1 MRRVKSRGH
10 GPWLIDMAKYGDHPP
25 LPQRLE
31 ALLMEDV
38 HTVFIK
44 ADCPPRVKRGTIGQ
58 LKLVEVE
65 GADDGQWDTLR
76 MESLQEELVGM
87 IDEHRHR
94 SDCFLE
100 IDRKGCQVLQLG
112 DLRISCAWPPFADAR
127 EITIVRPVAK
137 LSLGEY
143 ELDQR
148 LIDRLADHHRGVF
161 ICGRPGSGKT
171 TLAQAI
177 AEYLDTE
184 IGAMVK
190 TMEAPRD
197 LQLADRITQYAPL
210 EGDLEKTAEII
221 FLVRPDFV
229 IFDEVRRARD
239 FEIFADVRLA
249 GVGLLGVTHANSALE
264 AIQRLIGKVE
274 LGLVS
279 QVLDTIIHVEA
290 GKIEQVME
298 LRMTVKPPT
307 GMQEELARPVIEV
320 VEFPSG
326 KITHEMFAFGSEIAV
341 VPVEG
346 RETGGALSP
355 LKTLA
360 RDQLVQIIR
369 QWVGVE
375 CQVQFKGESSATI
388 YAPQNMI
395 PTLIGKGGENVRQ
408 LQDELGGMHLNI
420 ESFDEMPESLGAS
433 SNPNWR
439 ETSDRRSRDGKAWEQ
454 NGRGNNPRKS
464 KGKKNR
470 R

>member
-1 MRRVKSRGH
+1 
-10 GPWLIDMAKYGDHPP
+10 MATHGDHPE
-25 LPQRLE
+25 LPESLE
-31 ALLMEDV
+31 SLLMSDV
-38 HTVFIK
+38 HTVFLK
-44 ADCPPRVKRGTIGQ
+44 ADCPARVKRGNIGQ
-58 LKLVEVE
+58 LKLVEVDE
-65 GADDGQWDTLR
+65 AREPWDTLAL
-76 MESLQEELVGM
+76 EALEERLMDLVE
-87 IDEHRHR
+87 DNRHR

-100 IDRKGCQVLQLG
+100 IDRTGCRVIQLG
-112 DLRISCAWPPFADAR
+112 DLRITSAWPPFSDAR
-127 EITIVRPVAK
+127 EITVVRPVAK
-137 LSLGEY
+137 LSLGDY
-143 ELDQR
+143 QLDQR
-148 LIDRLADHHRGVF
+148 LVDRLRNHHRGVF

-184 IGAMVK
+184 VGALVK

-197 LQLADRITQYAPL
+197 LQLDGRITQYAPL

-279 QVLDTIIHVEA
+279 QVLDTILHVESGA
-290 GKIEQVME
+290 IQQVLE

-326 KITHEMFAFGSEIAV
+326 KLTHEMFAFGSEIAV

-346 RETGGALSP
+346 RANNGTSP
-355 LKTLA
+355 LQAMAKQT
-360 RDQLVQIIR
+360 VVNTVR

-375 CQVQFKGESSATI
+375 CEVVFSGTSSATI
-388 YAPQNMI
+388 YAPSNMVA
-395 PTLIGKGGENVRQ
+395 TLVGKGGENVRQ
-408 LQDELGGMHLNI
+408 LQDELGGLRLTIDAFENL
-420 ESFDEMPESLGAS
+420 PEGMER
-433 SNPNWR
+433 PNRFWYD
-439 ETSDRRSRDGKAWEQ
+439 DRRQQ
-454 NGRGNNPRKS
+454 N
-464 KGKKNR
+464 KGGSNKRRNKQRNR

>member
-1 MRRVKSRGH
+1 
-10 GPWLIDMAKYGDHPP
+10 MATHGDHPP
-25 LPQRLE
+25 LPSHLE
-31 ALLMEDV
+31 SLLGEDV
-38 HTVFIK
+38 HTVFLK
-44 ADCPPRVKRGTIGQ
+44 ADCPPRVKQGTIGS
-58 LKLVEVE
+58 LKLIEVE
-65 GADDGQWDTLR
+65 GDDTAWDTLQL
-76 MESLQEELVGM
+76 EQLEEDLMTVVEENRG
-87 IDEHRHR
+87 R

-100 IDRKGCQVLQLG
+100 IDRKGCRVIQLG
-112 DLRISCAWPPFADAR
+112 DLRITSAWPPFSDAR
-127 EITIVRPVAK
+127 EITVVRPVAK
-137 LSLGEY
+137 LSLGDY
-143 ELDQR
+143 DLDQR
-148 LIDRLADHHRGVF
+148 LIERLRNHHRGVF

-177 AEYLDTE
+177 AEYLDTDV
-184 IGAMVK
+184 GAMVK

-279 QVLDTIIHVEA
+279 QVLDTILHVESGA
-290 GKIEQVME
+290 IQQVLE

-326 KITHEMFAFGSEIAV
+326 KLTHEMFAFGSEIAV
-341 VPVEG
+341 VPIEG
-346 RETGGALSP
+346 RSSDMSP
-355 LKTLA
+355 VKAMAKDMIVST
-360 RDQLVQIIR
+360 VR

-375 CQVQFKGESSATI
+375 CQVRFTGDASAVI
-388 YAPQNMI
+388 YAPSNMI
-395 PTLIGKGGENVRQ
+395 STLVGRGGENVKQ
-408 LQDELGGMHLNI
+408 LQNELGGLRLTI
-420 ESFDEMPESLGAS
+420 ESFDDMPEGMET
-433 SNPNWR
+433 PNRFWYD
-439 ETSDRRSRDGKAWEQ
+439 DRQGRNQRQGRKHQNKKKSR
-454 NGRGNNPRKS
+454 R
-464 KGKKNR
+464 
-470 R
+470 

>member
-1 MRRVKSRGH
+1 M
-10 GPWLIDMAKYGDHPP
+10 D
-25 LPQRLE
+25 
-31 ALLMEDV
+31 DV
-38 HTVFIK
+38 HTVFLK
-44 ADCPPRVKRGTIGQ
+44 ADCPPRVKRGDIGS

-65 GADDGQWDTLR
+65 ESTTTWDTLQL
-76 MESLQEELVGM
+76 EQAEEDLVA
-87 IDEHRHR
+87 IVEEHRHR

-100 IDRKGCQVLQLG
+100 IDRKGCRVLQLG
-112 DLRISCAWPPFADAR
+112 DLRITSAWPPFSDAR

-137 LSLGEY
+137 LSLGDY
-143 ELDQR
+143 DLDER
-148 LIDRLADHHRGVF
+148 LIERLRNHHRGVF

-177 AEYLDTE
+177 AEYLDTDV
-184 IGAMVK
+184 GALVK

-279 QVLDTIIHVEA
+279 QVLDTILHVES
-290 GKIEQVME
+290 GKIQQVLE

-326 KITHEMFAFGSEIAV
+326 KLTHEMFAFGSEIAV
-341 VPVEG
+341 VPLEG
-346 RETGGALSP
+346 RKSNDLSP
-355 LKTLA
+355 IKAMAKERIVET
-360 RDQLVQIIR
+360 VR
-369 QWVGVE
+369 QWVGVD
-375 CQVQFKGESSATI
+375 CQVRFSSDSSAVI
-388 YAPQNMI
+388 YAPANMI
-395 PTLIGKGGENVRQ
+395 STLVGRGGENVKQ
-408 LQDELGGMHLNI
+408 LQNELGGMRLSI
-420 ESFDEMPESLGAS
+420 ESFKDMPEGMEQ
-433 SNPNWR
+433 PNGFWQ
-439 ETSDRRSRDGKAWEQ
+439 DKRRKGNGWE
-454 NGRGNNPRKS
+454 NPRR
-464 KGKKNR
+464 KGKSAR
-470 R
+470 RQQRKK

>member
-1 MRRVKSRGH
+1 
-10 GPWLIDMAKYGDHPP
+10 MAKFGDHPP
-25 LPQRLE
+25 LPQPIE
-31 ALLMEDV
+31 DLLMELV
-38 HTVFIK
+38 HTVFLK
-44 ADCPPRVKRGTIGQ
+44 ADCPPRVKQGTIGE
-58 LKLVEVE
+58 LKLIEVE
-65 GADDGQWDTLR
+65 SDQNWDTLR
-76 MESLQEELVGM
+76 MEALQEELGDLV
-87 IDEHRHR
+87 EENRHR

-100 IDRKGCQVLQLG
+100 IDRKGCKVIQLG
-112 DLRISCAWPPFADAR
+112 DLRIACAWPPFADAR

-137 LSLGEY
+137 LSLDHY
-143 ELDQR
+143 ELDER
-148 LIDRLADHHRGVF
+148 LIERLADHHRGVF

-290 GKIEQVME
+290 GEIQQVLE
-298 LRMTVKPPT
+298 LRTTVKAPT
-307 GMQEELARPVIEV
+307 GMQEELSRPVIEV

-346 RETGGALSP
+346 RTATSVSP
-355 LKTLA
+355 LKLLA
-360 RDQLVQIIR
+360 RDQLVHIIQ
-369 QWVGVE
+369 QWVGVQ
-375 CQVQFKGESSATI
+375 CQVQFKGETSATI

-395 PTLIGKGGENVRQ
+395 ATLIGKGGENVRQ
-408 LQDELGGMHLNI
+408 LQEELGGMHLNI
-420 ESFDEMPESLGAS
+420 ESFEDMPEGLRTPEKAH
-433 SNPNWR
+433 W
-439 ETSDRRSRDGKAWEQ
+439 EDESDRRSKESRSWENQ
-454 NGRGNNPRKS
+454 GRGSKPR

>member
-1 MRRVKSRGH
+1 
-10 GPWLIDMAKYGDHPP
+10 
-25 LPQRLE
+25 
-31 ALLMEDV
+31 MEDV

-44 ADCPPRVKRGTIGQ
+44 ADCPPRVKRGSIGQ
-58 LKLVEVE
+58 LRLVDVE
-65 GADDGQWDTLR
+65 GADDGKWDTLR
-76 MESLQEELVGM
+76 MESLQEELVGL

-100 IDRKGCQVLQLG
+100 IDRKGCQVIQLG

-137 LSLGEY
+137 LSLGDY

-177 AEYLDTE
+177 AEYLDTDV
-184 IGAMVK
+184 GAMVK

-290 GKIEQVME
+290 GQIEQVME

-320 VEFPSG
+320 VELPSG

-346 RETGGALSP
+346 RKQGALSP
-355 LKTLA
+355 MKTLA
-360 RDQLVQIIR
+360 RDQLVHIIQ
-369 QWVGVE
+369 QWVGVQ

-395 PTLIGKGGENVRQ
+395 STLIGKGGENVRQ
-408 LQDELGGMHLNI
+408 LQDELGGMQLNI
-420 ESFDEMPESLGAS
+420 ESFDEMPESMGAP
-433 SNPNWR
+433 SNPHWR
-439 ETSDRRSRDGKAWEQ
+439 DVSDRRSRGGRAWEH
-454 NGRGNNPRKS
+454 NARGTKPRKN
-464 KGKKNR
+464 KGKNNR
-470 R
+470 K

>member
-1 MRRVKSRGH
+1 
-10 GPWLIDMAKYGDHPP
+10 MAKYGDHPP

-31 ALLMEDV
+31 ELLMEDV

-44 ADCPPRVKRGTIGQ
+44 ADCPPRVKRGSIGQ
-58 LKLVEVE
+58 LRLVDVE
-65 GADDGQWDTLR
+65 EADDGQWDTLR
-76 MESLQEELVGM
+76 MESLQEELVGLV
-87 IDEHRHR
+87 DEHRHR

-100 IDRKGCQVLQLG
+100 IDRKGCQVIQLG

-137 LSLGEY
+137 LSLGDY

-148 LIDRLADHHRGVF
+148 LVDRLADHHRGVF

-177 AEYLDTE
+177 AEYLDTDV
-184 IGAMVK
+184 GAMVK

-290 GKIEQVME
+290 GRIEQVME

-346 RETGGALSP
+346 RTHGALSP
-355 LKTLA
+355 MKTLA
-360 RDQLVQIIR
+360 RDQLVHIIQ
-369 QWVGVE
+369 QWVGVQ
-375 CQVQFKGESSATI
+375 CQVQFKGEGSATI

-395 PTLIGKGGENVRQ
+395 STLIGKGGENVRQ
-408 LQDELGGMHLNI
+408 LQDELGGMQLNI
-420 ESFDEMPESLGAS
+420 ESFDEMPESLGAPA
-433 SNPNWR
+433 NPHWR
-439 ETSDRRSRDGKAWEQ
+439 DVSDRRSKGSRAWEH
-454 NGRGNNPRKS
+454 NARGTKPRKN

>member
-1 MRRVKSRGH
+1 M
-10 GPWLIDMAKYGDHPP
+10 D
-25 LPQRLE
+25 
-31 ALLMEDV
+31 DV
-38 HTVFIK
+38 HTVFLK
-44 ADCPPRVKRGTIGQ
+44 ADCPPRVKRGDIGS

-65 GADDGQWDTLR
+65 ESTTTWDTLQL
-76 MESLQEELVGM
+76 EQAEEDLVA
-87 IDEHRHR
+87 IVEENRHR

-100 IDRKGCQVLQLG
+100 IDRKGCRVLQLG
-112 DLRISCAWPPFADAR
+112 DLRITSAWPPFSDAR

-137 LSLGEY
+137 LSLGDY
-143 ELDQR
+143 DLDER
-148 LIDRLADHHRGVF
+148 LIERLRNHHRGVF

-177 AEYLDTE
+177 AEYLDTDV
-184 IGAMVK
+184 GALVK

-279 QVLDTIIHVEA
+279 QVLDTILHVES
-290 GKIEQVME
+290 GKIQQVLE

-326 KITHEMFAFGSEIAV
+326 KLTHEMFAFGSEIAV
-341 VPVEG
+341 VPLEG
-346 RETGGALSP
+346 RKSNDLSP
-355 LKTLA
+355 IKAMAKERIVET
-360 RDQLVQIIR
+360 VR
-369 QWVGVE
+369 QWVGVD
-375 CQVQFKGESSATI
+375 CQVRFSSDSSAVI
-388 YAPQNMI
+388 YAPANMI
-395 PTLIGKGGENVRQ
+395 STLVGRGGENVKQ
-408 LQDELGGMHLNI
+408 LQNELGGMRLSI
-420 ESFDEMPESLGAS
+420 ESFKDMPEGMEQ
-433 SNPNWR
+433 PNGFWQ
-439 ETSDRRSRDGKAWEQ
+439 DKRRKGNGWE
-454 NGRGNNPRKS
+454 NPRR
-464 KGKKNR
+464 KGKSAR
-470 R
+470 RQQRKK

>member
-1 MRRVKSRGH
+1 MRRVKCSPYRRW
-10 GPWLIDMAKYGDHPP
+10 PIAMAKFGDHPP
-25 LPQRLE
+25 LPQPIE
-31 ALLMEDV
+31 DLLMEMV
-38 HTVFIK
+38 HTVFLK
-44 ADCPPRVKRGTIGQ
+44 ADCPPRVKQGSIGE
-58 LKLVEVE
+58 LKLIEVE
-65 GADDGQWDTLR
+65 SDQNWDTLR
-76 MESLQEELVGM
+76 MEALQEELGDLV
-87 IDEHRHR
+87 EENRHR

-100 IDRKGCQVLQLG
+100 IDRNGCKVIQLG
-112 DLRISCAWPPFADAR
+112 DLRIACAWPPFADAR

-137 LSLGEY
+137 LSLDHY
-143 ELDQR
+143 ELDER
-148 LIDRLADHHRGVF
+148 LIERLADHHRGVF

-290 GKIEQVME
+290 GEIQQVLE

-346 RETGGALSP
+346 RTSTSVSP
-355 LKTLA
+355 LKLLA
-360 RDQLVQIIR
+360 RDQLVHIIQ
-369 QWVGVE
+369 QWVGVQ
-375 CQVQFKGESSATI
+375 CQVQFKGETSATI

-395 PTLIGKGGENVRQ
+395 ATLIGKGGENVRQ
-408 LQDELGGMHLNI
+408 LQEELGGMHLNI
-420 ESFDEMPESLGAS
+420 ESFEDMPEGLSTPKK
-433 SNPNWR
+433 SNW
-439 ETSDRRSRDGKAWEQ
+439 EDDSDRRSKESRSWENQ
-454 NGRGNNPRKS
+454 GRGSKPR

>member
-1 MRRVKSRGH
+1 
-10 GPWLIDMAKYGDHPP
+10 MATFSSHPD
-25 LPQRLE
+25 LPEILE
-31 ALLMEDV
+31 NLLEDDV
-38 HTVFIK
+38 HTLFLK
-44 ADCPPRVKRGTIGQ
+44 ADCPPRTKAGGIGD
-58 LKLVEVE
+58 LRLADVE
-65 GADDGQWDTLR
+65 GADDGGWDTLR
-76 MESLQEELVGM
+76 LESLQEEILTLV
-87 IDEHRHR
+87 DDNRDR

-100 IDRKGCQVLQLG
+100 IDRKGCQVIQLG

-137 LSLGEY
+137 LSLSDY
-143 ELDQR
+143 EIDPKLISR
-148 LIDRLADHHRGVF
+148 LSDHHRGVF

-177 AEYLDTE
+177 AEYLDE
-184 IGAMVK
+184 DVGAMVK

-197 LQLADRITQYAPL
+197 LQLANRITQYAPL

-279 QVLDTIIHVEA
+279 QVLDTILHVEA
-290 GKIEQVME
+290 GQIQQVLE
-298 LRMTVKPPT
+298 LRMTVKPPS

-341 VPVEG
+341 VPVDG
-346 RETGGALSP
+346 INSGNGISP
-355 LKTLA
+355 IAALA
-360 RDQLVQIIR
+360 RDQLVNKIR
-369 QWVGVE
+369 DWVGVQ
-375 CQVQFKGESSATI
+375 CGVKITGTNSAEI
-388 YAPQNMI
+388 YAPKGVVS
-395 PTLIGKGGENVRQ
+395 TLIGKGGENIRD
-408 LQDELGGMHLNI
+408 LQEELGGMKLSVS
-420 ESFDEMPESLGAS
+420 SFAEMPDDVHVAIEDHYETLERRARES
-433 SNPNWR
+433 R
-439 ETSDRRSRDGKAWEQ
+439 AWE
-454 NGRGNNPRKS
+454 NPKRGRKS
-464 KGKKNR
+464 KKR
-470 R
+470 RR

>member
-1 MRRVKSRGH
+1 
-10 GPWLIDMAKYGDHPP
+10 MAKHGDHPE
-25 LPQRLE
+25 LPSLIE

-38 HTVFIK
+38 HTVFLK
-44 ADCPPRVKRGTIGQ
+44 ADCPPRVKRGKIGE
-58 LKLVEVE
+58 LKLVETE
-65 GADDGQWDTLR
+65 DDDGKWDNLR
-76 MESLQEELVGM
+76 LESLQEELV
-87 IDEHRHR
+87 DLANENKHR

-100 IDRKGCQVLQLG
+100 IDRQGCQVIQLG
-112 DLRISCAWPPFADAR
+112 DLRIACAWPPFADAR

-137 LSLGEY
+137 LSLSDY
-143 ELDQR
+143 ELDKR
-148 LIDRLADHHRGVF
+148 LIERLSNHHRGIF

-177 AEYLDTE
+177 AEYLDEDLGT
-184 IGAMVK
+184 MVK

-279 QVLDTIIHVEA
+279 QVLDTILHVES
-290 GKIEQVME
+290 GKIQQVLE

-346 RETGGALSP
+346 VKQNISPIRALAKDALTRTIRE
-355 LKTLA
+355 
-360 RDQLVQIIR
+360 
-369 QWVGVE
+369 WVGVE
-375 CQVQFKGESSATI
+375 SQVHFTSDSAANI
-388 YAPQNMI
+388 YVSDNMI
-395 PTLIGKGGENVRQ
+395 STIVGKGGSNIRQ
-408 LQDELGGMHLNI
+408 IQDELGGISL
-420 ESFDEMPESLGAS
+420 SVKTFDEMPESLERP
-433 SNPNWR
+433 NPYW
-439 ETSDRRSRDGKAWEQ
+439 EDVQDRRSRASRAWEHSGKSQ
-454 NGRGNNPRKS
+454 RRKAR
-464 KGKKNR
+464 KGKR
-470 R
+470 

>member
-1 MRRVKSRGH
+1 MSKAEADGLNTS
-10 GPWLIDMAKYGDHPP
+10 IMATFGDHPT
-25 LPQRLE
+25 LPDALE
-31 ALLMEDV
+31 ALLEDDV
-38 HTVFIK
+38 HTVFLK
-44 ADCPPRVKRGTIGQ
+44 AECPPRVKRGTIGQ

-65 GADDGQWDTLR
+65 DSGTDWDTLR
-76 MESLQEELVGM
+76 VEALSDELAELVE
-87 IDEHRHR
+87 DNRHR

-100 IDRKGCQVLQLG
+100 IDRKGCRVIQLG
-112 DLRISCAWPPFADAR
+112 DLRIACAWPPFSDAR
-127 EITIVRPVAK
+127 EITVVRPVAK
-137 LSLGEY
+137 LSISDY
-143 ELDQR
+143 NLDER
-148 LIDRLADHHRGVF
+148 LITRLSNHHRGVF

-177 AEYLDTE
+177 AEYLDTDV
-184 IGAMVK
+184 GALVK

-210 EGDLEKTAEII
+210 EGDLEKTAEIL

-239 FEIFADVRLA
+239 FEIFSDVRLA

-290 GKIEQVME
+290 GAIQQVLE

-320 VEFPSG
+320 IEFPSG

-341 VPVEG
+341 VPIDG
-346 RETGGALSP
+346 TKKGMSP
-355 LKTLA
+355 LKALA
-360 RDQLVQIIR
+360 KEQIASHIR
-369 QWVGVE
+369 QWVGVD
-375 CQVQFKGESSATI
+375 CQVEFSSESAATV

-395 PTLIGKGGENVRQ
+395 ATLVGRGGDNVKQ
-408 LQDELGGMHLNI
+408 LQDELGGIRLSI
-420 ESFDEMPESLGAS
+420 ESFDEMPESLAR
-433 SNPNWR
+433 PNAFR
-439 ETSDRRSRDGKAWEQ
+439 NDK
-454 NGRGNNPRKS
+454 RG
-464 KGKKNR
+464 KGKGNSPWDN
-470 R
+470 

>member
-1 MRRVKSRGH
+1 VA
-10 GPWLIDMAKYGDHPP
+10 I
-25 LPQRLE
+25 
-31 ALLMEDV
+31 
-38 HTVFIK
+38 
-44 ADCPPRVKRGTIGQ
+44 
-58 LKLVEVE
+58 VEE
-65 GADDGQWDTLR
+65 N
-76 MESLQEELVGM
+76 
-87 IDEHRHR
+87 RHR

-100 IDRKGCQVLQLG
+100 IDRKGCRVLQLG
-112 DLRISCAWPPFADAR
+112 DLRITSAWPPFSDAR

-137 LSLGEY
+137 LSLGDY
-143 ELDQR
+143 DLDER
-148 LIDRLADHHRGVF
+148 LIDRLRNHHRGVF

-184 IGAMVK
+184 VGALVK

-279 QVLDTIIHVEA
+279 QVLDTILHVES
-290 GKIEQVME
+290 GKIQQVLE

-326 KITHEMFAFGSEIAV
+326 KLTHEMFAFGSEIAV
-341 VPVEG
+341 VPLEG
-346 RETGGALSP
+346 RKSNDLSP
-355 LKTLA
+355 IKAMAKERIVET
-360 RDQLVQIIR
+360 VR
-369 QWVGVE
+369 QWVGVD
-375 CQVQFKGESSATI
+375 CQVRFSSDSSAVI
-388 YAPQNMI
+388 YAPANMI
-395 PTLIGKGGENVRQ
+395 STLVGRGGENVKQ
-408 LQDELGGMHLNI
+408 LQNELGGMRLSI
-420 ESFDEMPESLGAS
+420 ESFKDMPEGMEQ
-433 SNPNWR
+433 PNGFWQ
-439 ETSDRRSRDGKAWEQ
+439 DKRRKGNGWE
-454 NGRGNNPRKS
+454 NPRR
-464 KGKKNR
+464 KGKSAR
-470 R
+470 RQQRKK

>member
-1 MRRVKSRGH
+1 
-10 GPWLIDMAKYGDHPP
+10 MAKHGDHPE
-25 LPQRLE
+25 LPSLIE

-38 HTVFIK
+38 HTVFLK
-44 ADCPPRVKRGTIGQ
+44 ADCPPRVKRGKIGE
-58 LKLVEVE
+58 LKLVETE
-65 GADDGQWDTLR
+65 DDDGKWDNLR
-76 MESLQEELVGM
+76 LESLQEELL
-87 IDEHRHR
+87 DLANKNKHR

-100 IDRKGCQVLQLG
+100 IDRQGCQVIQLG
-112 DLRISCAWPPFADAR
+112 DLRIACAWPPFADAR

-137 LSLGEY
+137 LSLGDY
-143 ELDQR
+143 ELDKR
-148 LIDRLADHHRGVF
+148 LIERLSNHHRGIF

-177 AEYLDTE
+177 AEYLDEDLGT
-184 IGAMVK
+184 MVK

-279 QVLDTIIHVEA
+279 QVLDTILHVES
-290 GKIEQVME
+290 GKIQQVLE

-346 RETGGALSP
+346 IKQNISPIRALAKDALTRTIRE
-355 LKTLA
+355 
-360 RDQLVQIIR
+360 
-369 QWVGVE
+369 WVGVE
-375 CQVQFKGESSATI
+375 SQVHFTSDSAANIYVSDNMVSTI
-388 YAPQNMI
+388 V
-395 PTLIGKGGENVRQ
+395 GKGGSNIRQ
-408 LQDELGGMHLNI
+408 IQDELGGISL
-420 ESFDEMPESLGAS
+420 SVKTFDEMPESLERP
-433 SNPNWR
+433 NPYW
-439 ETSDRRSRDGKAWEQ
+439 EDVQDRRSRASRAWEHSGKSQ
-454 NGRGNNPRKS
+454 RRKARKGRR
-464 KGKKNR
+464 
-470 R
+470 

>member
-1 MRRVKSRGH
+1 
-10 GPWLIDMAKYGDHPP
+10 MAKYGDHPP

-31 ALLMEDV
+31 ELLMEDV
-38 HTVFIK
+38 HTVFIE
-44 ADCPPRVKRGTIGQ
+44 ADCPPRVKRGSIGQ
-58 LKLVEVE
+58 LRLVDVE
-65 GADDGQWDTLR
+65 EADDGQWDTLR
-76 MESLQEELVGM
+76 MESLQEELVGLV
-87 IDEHRHR
+87 DEHRHR

-100 IDRKGCQVLQLG
+100 IDRKGCQVIQLG

-137 LSLGEY
+137 LSLGDY

-148 LIDRLADHHRGVF
+148 LVDRLADHHRGVF

-177 AEYLDTE
+177 AEYLDTDV
-184 IGAMVK
+184 GAMVK

-290 GKIEQVME
+290 GRIEQVME

-346 RETGGALSP
+346 RTQGALSP
-355 LKTLA
+355 MKTLA
-360 RDQLVQIIR
+360 RDQLVHIIQ
-369 QWVGVE
+369 QWVGVQ
-375 CQVQFKGESSATI
+375 CQVQFKGEGSATI

-395 PTLIGKGGENVRQ
+395 STLIGKGGENVRQ
-408 LQDELGGMHLNI
+408 LQDELGGMQLNI
-420 ESFDEMPESLGAS
+420 ESFDEMPESLGAPA
-433 SNPNWR
+433 NPHWR
-439 ETSDRRSRDGKAWEQ
+439 DVSDRRSKGSRAWEH
-454 NGRGNNPRKS
+454 NARGTKPRKN

>member
-1 MRRVKSRGH
+1 
-10 GPWLIDMAKYGDHPP
+10 MATFASHPE
-25 LPQRLE
+25 LPEIIENLLE
-31 ALLMEDV
+31 DDV
-38 HTVFIK
+38 HTLFLK
-44 ADCPPRVKRGTIGQ
+44 AECPPRTKAGGIGN
-58 LKLVEVE
+58 LRLSDVE
-65 GADDGQWDTLR
+65 GADDGKWDTLR
-76 MESLQEELVGM
+76 LEALQEELLEL
-87 IDEHRHR
+87 IQTNRDR

-100 IDRKGCQVLQLG
+100 IDRKGCQVIQLG

-137 LSLGEY
+137 LSLSDY
-143 ELDQR
+143 EIDKKLV
-148 LIDRLADHHRGVF
+148 DRLSDHHRGVF

-177 AEYLDTE
+177 AEYLDE
-184 IGAMVK
+184 DIGAMVK

-197 LQLADRITQYAPL
+197 LQLAHRITQYAPL

-279 QVLDTIIHVEA
+279 QVLDTILHIEA
-290 GKIEQVME
+290 GQISQVLE
-298 LRMTVKPPT
+298 LRMTVKPPS

-341 VPVEG
+341 VPVDGKVSGKESPMA
-346 RETGGALSP
+346 ALA
-355 LKTLA
+355 K
-360 RDQLVQIIR
+360 DQLAQKIR
-369 QWVGVE
+369 QWVGVQ
-375 CQVQFKGESSATI
+375 CGVKFKSQSSAEI
-388 YAPQNMI
+388 FVPKSMVA
-395 PTLIGKGGENVRQ
+395 TLIGKGGENIRS
-408 LQDELGGMHLNI
+408 LQDELGGMHLTI
-420 ESFDEMPESLGAS
+420 SQLSEMPDDVVIQGEKGMEFQDRMAYES
-433 SNPNWR
+433 R
-439 ETSDRRSRDGKAWEQ
+439 AWE
-454 NGRGNNPRKS
+454 NNNRGKR
-464 KGKKNR
+464 GKKKR
-470 R
+470 RK

>member
-1 MRRVKSRGH
+1 MATFSSH
-10 GPWLIDMAKYGDHPP
+10 PDLPEILENLIED
-25 LPQRLE
+25 
-31 ALLMEDV
+31 DV
-38 HTVFIK
+38 HTLFLK
-44 ADCPPRVKRGTIGQ
+44 ADCPPRTKAGGIGN
-58 LKLVEVE
+58 LRLADVE
-65 GADDGQWDTLR
+65 GADDGSWDTLR
-76 MESLQEELVGM
+76 LESLQEEILNLVEENR
-87 IDEHRHR
+87 DR

-100 IDRKGCQVLQLG
+100 IDRKGCQVIQLG

-137 LSLGEY
+137 LSLSDY
-143 ELDQR
+143 EIDPKLISR
-148 LIDRLADHHRGVF
+148 LSDHHRGVF

-177 AEYLDTE
+177 AEYLDE
-184 IGAMVK
+184 DVGAMVK

-197 LQLADRITQYAPL
+197 LQLANRITQYAPL

-279 QVLDTIIHVEA
+279 QVLDTILHVEA
-290 GKIEQVME
+290 GQIQQVLE

-326 KITHEMFAFGSEIAV
+326 KTTHEMFAFGSEIAV
-341 VPVEG
+341 VPVDG
-346 RETGGALSP
+346 VSSGKGISP
-355 LKTLA
+355 VAALA
-360 RDQLVQIIR
+360 RDQLVEKIR
-369 QWVGVE
+369 QWVGVQ
-375 CQVQFKGESSATI
+375 CGVKITGTNSAEI
-388 YAPQNMI
+388 YAPKGMVA
-395 PTLIGKGGENVRQ
+395 TLIGKGGENIRD
-408 LQDELGGMHLNI
+408 LQDELGGMKLSVA
-420 ESFDEMPESLGAS
+420 SFSEMPNDVHVASEDPYETLERRAKES
-433 SNPNWR
+433 
-439 ETSDRRSRDGKAWEQ
+439 KAWEHSKK
-454 NGRGNNPRKS
+454 GRKS
-464 KGKKNR
+464 KKR
-470 R
+470 RR

>member
-1 MRRVKSRGH
+1 
-10 GPWLIDMAKYGDHPP
+10 MATFGDHPT
-25 LPQRLE
+25 LPDALE
-31 ALLMEDV
+31 ALLDDDV
-38 HTVFIK
+38 HTVFLK
-44 ADCPPRVKRGTIGQ
+44 AECPPRVKRGTIGQ

-65 GADDGQWDTLR
+65 DSGTDWDTLR
-76 MESLQEELVGM
+76 VEALSDELAELVE
-87 IDEHRHR
+87 DNRHR

-100 IDRKGCQVLQLG
+100 IDRKGCRVIQLG
-112 DLRISCAWPPFADAR
+112 DLRIACAWPPFSDAR
-127 EITIVRPVAK
+127 EITVVRPVAK
-137 LSLGEY
+137 LSISDY
-143 ELDQR
+143 NLDER
-148 LIDRLADHHRGVF
+148 LITRLSNHHRGVF

-177 AEYLDTE
+177 AEYLDTDV
-184 IGAMVK
+184 GALVK

-210 EGDLEKTAEII
+210 EGDLEKTAEIL

-239 FEIFADVRLA
+239 FEIFSDVRLA

-290 GKIEQVME
+290 GAIQQVLE

-320 VEFPSG
+320 IEFPSG

-341 VPVEG
+341 VPIDG
-346 RETGGALSP
+346 TKKGMSP
-355 LKTLA
+355 LKALA
-360 RDQLVQIIR
+360 KEQIASHIR
-369 QWVGVE
+369 QWVGVD
-375 CQVQFKGESSATI
+375 CQVQFSSESAATV

-395 PTLIGKGGENVRQ
+395 ATLVGRGGENVKQ
-408 LQDELGGMHLNI
+408 LQDELGGIRLSI
-420 ESFDEMPESLGAS
+420 ESFDEMPETLERPNSFH
-433 SNPNWR
+433 SNKRGKGKGQSAWDN
-439 ETSDRRSRDGKAWEQ
+439 SRRKG
-454 NGRGNNPRKS
+454 GN

>member
-1 MRRVKSRGH
+1 
-10 GPWLIDMAKYGDHPP
+10 MAKHGDHPE
-25 LPQRLE
+25 LPSLIE

-38 HTVFIK
+38 HTVFLK
-44 ADCPPRVKRGTIGQ
+44 ADCPPRVKRGKIGE
-58 LKLVEVE
+58 LKLVETE
-65 GADDGQWDTLR
+65 DDDGKWDNLR
-76 MESLQEELVGM
+76 LESLQEELV
-87 IDEHRHR
+87 DLANENNHR

-100 IDRKGCQVLQLG
+100 IDRQGCQVIQLG
-112 DLRISCAWPPFADAR
+112 DLRIACAWPPFADAR

-137 LSLGEY
+137 LSISDY
-143 ELDQR
+143 ELDKR
-148 LIDRLADHHRGVF
+148 LIERLSNHHRGIF

-177 AEYLDTE
+177 AEYLDEDLGT
-184 IGAMVK
+184 MVK

-279 QVLDTIIHVEA
+279 QVLDTILHVES
-290 GKIEQVME
+290 GKIQQVLE

-346 RETGGALSP
+346 VKQNISPIRALAKDALTRTIRE
-355 LKTLA
+355 
-360 RDQLVQIIR
+360 
-369 QWVGVE
+369 WVGVE
-375 CQVQFKGESSATI
+375 SQVHFTSDSAANI
-388 YAPQNMI
+388 YVSDNMI
-395 PTLIGKGGENVRQ
+395 STIVGKGGSNIRQ
-408 LQDELGGMHLNI
+408 IQDELGGISL
-420 ESFDEMPESLGAS
+420 SVKTFDEMPESLERP
-433 SNPNWR
+433 NPYW
-439 ETSDRRSRDGKAWEQ
+439 EDVQDRRSRASRAWEHSGKSQ
-454 NGRGNNPRKS
+454 RRKGR
-464 KGKKNR
+464 KGKR
-470 R
+470 

>member
-1 MRRVKSRGH
+1 
-10 GPWLIDMAKYGDHPP
+10 MAKYGDHPA

-31 ALLMEDV
+31 DLLMEDV

-44 ADCPPRVKRGTIGQ
+44 ADCPPRVKRGSIGQ
-58 LKLVEVE
+58 LRLVDVE
-65 GADDGQWDTLR
+65 GADDGKWDTLR
-76 MESLQEELVGM
+76 MESLQEELVGLV
-87 IDEHRHR
+87 DEHRHR

-100 IDRKGCQVLQLG
+100 IDRKGCQVIQLG

-137 LSLGEY
+137 LSLGDY

-177 AEYLDTE
+177 AEYLDTDV
-184 IGAMVK
+184 GAMVK

-290 GKIEQVME
+290 GQIEQVME

-346 RETGGALSP
+346 RKQGALSP
-355 LKTLA
+355 MKTLA
-360 RDQLVQIIR
+360 RDQLVHIIQ
-369 QWVGVE
+369 QWVGVQ

-395 PTLIGKGGENVRQ
+395 STLIGKGGENVRQ
-408 LQDELGGMHLNI
+408 LQDELGGMQLNI
-420 ESFDEMPESLGAS
+420 ESFDEMPESMGAPT
-433 SNPNWR
+433 NPHWR
-439 ETSDRRSRDGKAWEQ
+439 DVSDRRSRGGRAWEH
-454 NGRGNNPRKS
+454 NARGTKPRKN

-470 R
+470 K